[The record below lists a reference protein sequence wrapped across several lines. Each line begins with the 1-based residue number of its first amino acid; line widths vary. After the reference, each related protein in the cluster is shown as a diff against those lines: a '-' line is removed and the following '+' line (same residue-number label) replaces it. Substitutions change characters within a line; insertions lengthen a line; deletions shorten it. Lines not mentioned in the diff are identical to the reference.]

1 MTFRMKSLQSRI
13 ILFHVFAIILATVAV
28 PVANYIVINRSTDL
42 FEARIL
48 RAHATDI
55 ARYLGRDG
63 RGSWYLALPSDLD
76 TLYSHGLEGLSYAVK
91 DDNGRRLL
99 SSGPRSDALLIPR
112 RNGLAEISHDN
123 VELYGLTVNDA
134 RSGLWITVAQNV
146 QHPDVIFDDIV
157 SYYLSRIGWFTV
169 AILALLLVIDIVII
183 RGGLAPVVQASNIAS
198 AIDPKRT
205 DIRLPASEMPR
216 ELLPLIQAINEALDR
231 LEVGIKLQKE
241 FTADAAHELRTPLA
255 VLRAR
260 IESLPDQRAMSDL
273 KDDIDIMTH
282 VVTQLL
288 EMAELEDATIKLD
301 ERVDLRAISADVVG
315 LVADV
320 AIAQDKEVALT
331 GQSGCV
337 WVRGNGG
344 MIYRAVRNLVDN
356 AIKYTAS
363 GTEITVDVDVDGTVQ
378 VLDRGPGVPASQR
391 EMMFQRFWRGRLEG
405 SGGAGLGL
413 AIVSRIAELHGA
425 KIQVLDRPGGGTIFA
440 IGFTPIS

>member
-1 MTFRMKSLQSRI
+1 MKSLQSRI
-13 ILFHVFAIILATVAV
+13 ILFHVFAIVLATVAV
-28 PVANYIVINRSTDL
+28 PVANYVVINRSTDL
-42 FEARIL
+42 FETRTL
-48 RAHATDI
+48 RAHAADI
-55 ARYLGRDG
+55 ARHLGRDS
-63 RGSWYLALPSDLD
+63 RGSWHLALPSDLN

-91 DDNGRRLL
+91 DDNARMLL
-99 SSGPRSDALLIPR
+99 SSGPQSDALLIPR

-183 RGGLAPVVQASNIAS
+183 RGGLAPVIQASNIAS

-205 DIRLPASEMPR
+205 DIRLPTAEMPR

-231 LEVGIKLQKE
+231 LEAGIKLQKE

-260 IESLPDQRAMSDL
+260 IESLPDQQAMGDL
-273 KDDIDIMTH
+273 KADIDIMTH
-282 VVTQLL
+282 VVAQLL

-320 AIAQDKEVALT
+320 AIAQDKEIALT
-331 GQSGCV
+331 GQPGCV

-356 AIKYTAS
+356 AIKYAAS

-391 EMMFQRFWRGRLEG
+391 EMMFQRFWRGRLDG

-440 IGFTPIS
+440 IGFTPIL

>member
-55 ARYLGRDG
+55 ARHLGRDG
-63 RGSWYLALPSDLD
+63 RGSWHLALPSDLD